1 MANNNN
7 KKSIKIWWL
16 ISSFFCVS
24 KKEQKKKFQ
33 IFLAFQKKCRKD
45 NDKINFH
52 ITQSSAMKYRNTGN
66 QTFPFPW
73 HYVNAHHHHWS
84 FIYLCWI
91 EKINF
96 HNENIF
102 QVKKIDCIH
111 HIKINSSQFNFFF
124 LVEMWMKNSFF
135 LKKKFIE
142 HFPVDVDRD
151 GPWNLYWKQKPIH
164 RRYWTIEFKTF
175 FTSLQQILNQKKKQ
189 NFL

>member
-52 ITQSSAMKYRNTGN
+52 ITQSSAMKYWNTGN

-111 HIKINSSQFNFFF
+111 HIKINSSQFNFFW
-124 LVEMWMKNSFF
+124 LKCEWKILFF
-135 LKKKFIE
+135 RKKIHWTFSCWCWSWWAMKFI
-142 HFPVDVDRD
+142 
-151 GPWNLYWKQKPIH
+151 L
-164 RRYWTIEFKTF
+164 KTKTYPSSLLDDWIQDF
-175 FTSLQQILNQKKKQ
+175 FSHLCNR
-189 NFL
+189 F